1 MRRFVSYF
9 CLLAASLC
17 GAVGARAADAKRSG
31 EISAQLRMPGYD
43 KVTIDS
49 LGGAQLVCRF
59 ETADLKASHTV
70 ELSIRGKKADGKF
83 TKWRTAEY
91 NPDVNYDYTETSA
104 LKEAVDK
111 EILKAQKA
119 DVVYGKSHDA
129 VRDDKSPEK
138 AVSIALPAFDDV
150 TDAIVGYEVKI
161 KYTNDCVNSGKCA
174 WTIE

>member
-1 MRRFVSYF
+1 MV
-9 CLLAASLC
+9 LAIC
-17 GAVGARAADAKRSG
+17 GAVGTRAAEAKLSG
-31 EISAQLRMPGYD
+31 EISAQVRMPGYD
-43 KVTIDS
+43 KVRIDS
-49 LGGAQLVCRF
+49 IGEAQLVCRF

-83 TKWRTAEY
+83 TKWRTTEY

-119 DVVYGKSHDA
+119 DVVYGKSHDTA
-129 VRDDKSPEK
+129 HDDKKPEK
-138 AVSIALPAFDDV
+138 TVCISLPKFDDV
-150 TDAIVGYEVKI
+150 TDVIVFYEVKI